1 MPALAFL
8 AVVGLVL
15 VALLFVADATLEH
28 GSPPIVTSD
37 RVGLPEPWHPD
48 AIQTLTTTPAPAPDM
63 TSQPVLSAQPKP
75 GPDLAKIDSAAR
87 AARAEAPPKGS
98 SRSTTNRTT
107 SNTTTWSTDFLSRVN
122 RAKPCLC
129 RTRRYLNPV
138 ARTLCPLWVKSEH
151 VQCTRRCPLCAKSRH
166 VLLELWLPRL
176 R

>member
-75 GPDLAKIDSAAR
+75 GPDLAKINSAAR
-87 AARAEAPPKGS
+87 AARAEAPPK
-98 SRSTTNRTT
+98 RQQPIDHQQNHFQ
-107 SNTTTWSTDFLSRVN
+107 ND
-122 RAKPCLC
+122 
-129 RTRRYLNPV
+129 
-138 ARTLCPLWVKSEH
+138 TLVDRFSIKG
-151 VQCTRRCPLCAKSRH
+151 Q
-166 VLLELWLPRL
+166 
-176 R
+176 